1 MSTTTHT
8 SRPMRNAW
16 LSLLGIP
23 VAVIVAFV
31 VGSALMASTGTPEG
45 ELLPRGSA
53 FVVFV
58 VLLVLLAIPVF
69 LAFRFGRAAAAQ
81 GEPRAKA
88 MVPGWVGL
96 AITVLAL
103 LQNSAAFVG

>member
-1 MSTTTHT
+1 
-8 SRPMRNAW
+8 MRNAW

-23 VAVIVAFV
+23 VAILVAFV

-53 FVVFV
+53 LVVFL
-58 VLLVLLAIPVF
+58 VLLVLLVIPVF

-81 GEPRAKA
+81 GEPKA
-88 MVPGWVGL
+88 MLPGWVGL
-96 AITVLAL
+96 AIAALAV
-103 LQNSAAFVG
+103 LQNSAVFFA

>member
-8 SRPMRNAW
+8 SRPLRNAW

-23 VAVIVAFV
+23 VAVIVAYV

-45 ELLPRGSA
+45 ELLPRGSGL
-53 FVVFV
+53 VVLA
-58 VLLVLLAIPVF
+58 VLLVLLALPVF

-81 GEPRAKA
+81 GEPKA
-88 MVPGWVGL
+88 MLPAWIGL
-96 AITVLAL
+96 AIAALAL
-103 LQNSAAFVG
+103 LQNSVSFFG

>member
-8 SRPMRNAW
+8 PRPMRSAW

-31 VGSALMASTGTPEG
+31 VGSALMASTGTADG

-53 FVVFV
+53 LVVFV

-81 GEPRAKA
+81 GEPKA
-88 MVPGWVGL
+88 MLPGWVGL
-96 AITVLAL
+96 AIAVLGL
-103 LQNSAAFVG
+103 LQNSAAFVA